1 MKVRELIE
9 RLEKSDQD
17 GDVFIS
23 MVSPQYGTETHG
35 IDRVREAVRR
45 DLRST
50 YGGTHRI
57 DTILEWIY

>member
-9 RLEKSDQD
+9 RLKTCDQD

-23 MVSPQYGTETHG
+23 MVSPHFGTETHG
-35 IDRVREAVRR
+35 IDRVREEVRR
-45 DLRST
+45 DLRAT
-50 YGGTHRI
+50 YSGTHRI